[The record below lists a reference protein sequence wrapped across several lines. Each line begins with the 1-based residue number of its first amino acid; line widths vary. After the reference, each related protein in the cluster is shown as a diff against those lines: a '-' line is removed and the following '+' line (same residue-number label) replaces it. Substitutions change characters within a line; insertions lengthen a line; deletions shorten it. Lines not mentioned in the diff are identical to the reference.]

1 MKIKKKA
8 KATLKRKSGHAII
21 VSGHLKRKKKMKN
34 QKKYK
39 TYRHMKKRR
48 PRLCWKE
55 EVVRENKML
64 DLRNFPERWWKQF
77 EEAKTQH

>member
-1 MKIKKKA
+1 
-8 KATLKRKSGHAII
+8 
-21 VSGHLKRKKKMKN
+21 MKN